1 MNRNAR
7 RPRNEAVT
15 CPTMSSQAPSSK
27 EQIAD
32 SIVRCIDARDFRKAL
47 AICQQ
52 LNRQHPDYPYGWYL
66 ASFLMQ
72 KVRHYA
78 DALKAIDRALQLG
91 YLDKYQLHK
100 ARCHFEANDI
110 AGAITAAGI
119 LKDKTFVD
127 PLLHSQLG
135 SLLHLLADN
144 AGALAH
150 YTKAIELDG
159 SNADHYFNRAAVQRY
174 FGDVA
179 GAEAGF
185 DRAIALKPDEFEAY
199 NGRAHLRTQ
208 TRERNHIAQLQ
219 GVIAR
224 TRSPAG
230 LVQLHYALAKEQ
242 EDIGDF
248 EAAFASLKLGAD
260 VKRRHM
266 QYKVDTDLQIM
277 AKIQE
282 VYGPE
287 LFDGHIPGFD
297 SADPIFILGMPRTG
311 TTLVERILGSHSGVV
326 SAGELNN
333 FSLELI
339 RLVGK
344 ALGPKRPS
352 RLEFVVATAGV
363 DFRALG
369 EAYIASTRPLRG
381 ASPHFIDKLPFN
393 FLYTGLIHLALPRAK
408 IINLQ
413 RHPMDTCYAVYK
425 QLFRDAYPFSYDL
438 DELGQYY
445 IVYHRLMQ
453 HWNAV
458 MPGVIHTLRYEALV
472 ADIEGEAR
480 RLLEHC
486 GLPWEDQCLRFHE
499 NTQASMTASA
509 LQVRQPIY
517 ATSVGKWR
525 HYARQLVP
533 LRTRLESAGIDTN

>member
-1 MNRNAR
+1 
-7 RPRNEAVT
+7 
-15 CPTMSSQAPSSK
+15 MSSPAEQSK

-32 SIVRCIDARDFRKAL
+32 SIVQCIDAKDFREAL

-78 DALKAIDRALQLG
+78 DAVKAIDRALQLSD
-91 YLDKYQLHK
+91 LDKYQLHK

-110 AGAITAAGI
+110 AGAIAATDI
-119 LKDKTFVD
+119 IKDKTFID

-135 SLLHLLADN
+135 SLLHLLGDH
-144 AGALAH
+144 AGSLIH
-150 YTKAIELDG
+150 YSRAIDLDG
-159 SNADHYFNRAAVQRY
+159 SNADHHFNRAAVQRY

-185 DRAIALKPDEFEAY
+185 DTAIALKPDEFEAY

-208 TRERNHIAQLQ
+208 IPERNHIAQLKE
-219 GVIAR
+219 VIAR

-230 LVQLHYALAKEQ
+230 LVHLHYALSKEQ
-242 EDIGDF
+242 EDIGEFD
-248 EAAFASLKLGAD
+248 AAFASLKQGAD
-260 VKRRHM
+260 TKRRHM
-266 QYKVDTDLQIM
+266 QYSIDTDLQII
-277 AKIQE
+277 AKICE

-287 LFDGHIPGFD
+287 LFDGHIRGFQNP
-297 SADPIFILGMPRTG
+297 DPIFILGMPRTG
-311 TTLVERILGSHSGVV
+311 TTLVERILSSHTSVF

-352 RLEFVVATAGV
+352 RLDFVAATAKL

-369 EAYIASTRPLRG
+369 EAYISSTRPLRDG
-381 ASPHFIDKLPFN
+381 RPYFIDKLPFN
-393 FLYTGLIHLALPRAK
+393 FLYAGLIHLALPRAK

-425 QLFRDAYPFSYDL
+425 QLFKDAYPFSYDL

-445 IVYHRLMQ
+445 IAYHRLMQ
-453 HWNAV
+453 HWNTV
-458 MPGVIHTLRYEALV
+458 MPGVIHTMRYETLV
-472 ADIEGEAR
+472 ADIEGESR
-480 RLLEHC
+480 RLLACC

-499 NTQASMTASA
+499 NAQASTTASA
-509 LQVRQPIY
+509 LQVRQPVY
-517 ATSVGKWR
+517 VTSVGKWR
-525 HYARQLVP
+525 HYARQLEP
-533 LRTRLESAGIDTN
+533 LRTRLHGAGIDTN

>member
-1 MNRNAR
+1 
-7 RPRNEAVT
+7 
-15 CPTMSSQAPSSK
+15 MSSPAPQSK

-32 SIVRCIDARDFRKAL
+32 AIVRCIDAKDLRKAL
-47 AICQQ
+47 TICQQ
-52 LNRQHPDYPYGWYL
+52 LNRQHSDYAYGWYL

-78 DALKAIDRALQLG
+78 DAIQAIDRALQLSF
-91 YLDKYQLHK
+91 LDKYQLHK
-100 ARCHFEANDI
+100 IRCHFEASDL
-110 AGAITAAGI
+110 AGAVTAASVIKG
-119 LKDKTFVD
+119 KSFVD

-135 SLLHLLADN
+135 SLLHLLGDN
-144 AGALAH
+144 ANALVH
-150 YTKAIELDG
+150 YTKAIELDAG
-159 SNADHYFNRAAVQRY
+159 NAEHHFNRAAVQRY

-179 GAEAGF
+179 GAEVGF
-185 DRAIALKPDEFEAY
+185 DAAIAIKPDEFEAY

-219 GVIAR
+219 EVIAR

-230 LVQLHYALAKEQ
+230 LVHLHYALSKEL

-248 EAAFASLKLGAD
+248 EAAFASLKQGAD
-260 VKRRHM
+260 TKRRHM
-266 QYKVDTDLQIM
+266 QYSVDTDLQII
-277 AKIQE
+277 AKICE
-282 VYGPE
+282 VYGPG
-287 LFDGHIPGFD
+287 LFDGHILGCQSP
-297 SADPIFILGMPRTG
+297 DPVFVLGMPRTG
-311 TTLVERILGSHSGVV
+311 TTLVERILGSHSGVF

-352 RLEFVVATAGV
+352 RLEFVAATAGL
-363 DFRALG
+363 DFKTLG
-369 EAYIASTRPLRG
+369 EAYVQSALPLRDG
-381 ASPHFIDKLPFN
+381 SPYFIDKLPFN
-393 FLYTGLIHLALPRAK
+393 FLYAGLIHLALPRAK

-445 IVYHRLMQ
+445 IAYHRLMQ

-458 MPGVIHTLRYEALV
+458 MPGVIHTMQYETLV
-472 ADIEGEAR
+472 ADIEGESR
-480 RLLEHC
+480 RLLAYC
-486 GLPWEDQCLRFHE
+486 GLPWEDQCLQFHQ
-499 NTQASMTASA
+499 NTKASTTASA
-509 LQVRQPIY
+509 VQVRQPVY

-525 HYARQLVP
+525 HYARQLEP
-533 LRTRLESAGIDTN
+533 LRARLEAAGIDTN